1 MKHKIFSFFLALA
14 KVLFSPRQSKKSYSQ
29 FGEDCALFQVLGGR
43 KMSKG
48 FYVDVGCHHPRKG
61 SNTYFLYKKGW
72 RGVLVDLELSK
83 IYACKILRPSDTV
96 VLAAVSD
103 KEEEV
108 EVFSPRQFS
117 VMTSIQNNNKSDNRV
132 IAKMITK
139 TLTSVLDSTK
149 YKNKEI
155 DLLSVDVEGVDFQV
169 LKGLDFLK
177 YNPKVVVVETWVDD
191 IDGILQGDINCFL
204 YNKGYRLTNW
214 VGLSLI
220 YQKD

>member
-1 MKHKIFSFFLALA
+1 
-14 KVLFSPRQSKKSYSQ
+14 
-29 FGEDCALFQVLGGR
+29 
-43 KMSKG
+43 MSKG

-72 RGVLVDLELSK
+72 RGVLIDLELSK

-103 KEEEV
+103 KEEQV

-117 VMTSIQNNNKSDNRV
+117 VMTSIQSNNRSDN
-132 IAKMITK
+132 KMITK

-177 YNPKVVVVETWVDD
+177 YNPKVVVVETWIDD
-191 IDGILQGDINCFL
+191 IDGILQGDIHCFL
-204 YNKGYRLTNW
+204 YSKGYRLTNW